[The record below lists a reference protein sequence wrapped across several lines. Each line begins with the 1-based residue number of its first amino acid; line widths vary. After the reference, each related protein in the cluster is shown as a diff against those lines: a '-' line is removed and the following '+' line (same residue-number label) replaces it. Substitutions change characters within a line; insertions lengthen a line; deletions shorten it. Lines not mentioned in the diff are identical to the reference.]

1 MHLLNHPVAAE
12 MGRNG
17 LSFAQTCPFAGVKDF
32 GTLCTCANRA
42 DSCPEP
48 TIIGTTHGFNVDLPM
63 LGVKSEAKAF
73 LTKYP
78 NYAYLV
84 RAEIFFTNMDSLTYI
99 ESCSP
104 LIHCS
109 YAAQQTNWC
118 GA

>member
-1 MHLLNHPVAAE
+1 MFFHAMHLLNHPVASE
-12 MGRNG
+12 MGRTG

-63 LGVKSEAKAF
+63 LGVKSDAKAF

-84 RAEIFFTNMDSLTYI
+84 RRLCCLSVGVLNNMVEIVR
-99 ESCSP
+99 C
-104 LIHCS
+104 
-109 YAAQQTNWC
+109 
-118 GA
+118 

>member
-1 MHLLNHPVAAE
+1 LRIEVRTRPIPFIQQNPSPTKMFFHAMHLLNHPVAAE
-12 MGRNG
+12 MGRTG

-48 TIIGTTHGFNVDLPM
+48 TIIGTTHGFNVNLPM

-73 LTKYP
+73 LSKYP

-84 RAEIFFTNMDSLTYI
+84 RFTRQL
-99 ESCSP
+99 
-104 LIHCS
+104 
-109 YAAQQTNWC
+109 AVF
-118 GA
+118 

>member
-48 TIIGTTHGFNVDLPM
+48 TIIGTTHGFNVGLPM

-73 LTKYP
+73 LAQHP

-84 RAEIFFTNMDSLTYI
+84 WFTLFMLLSGRVIVLNMLNFSF
-99 ESCSP
+99 SS
-104 LIHCS
+104 
-109 YAAQQTNWC
+109 
-118 GA
+118 

>member
-12 MGRNG
+12 MGRTG

-63 LGVKSEAKAF
+63 LGVKSQAKAF
-73 LTKYP
+73 LAKYP
-78 NYAYLV
+78 NYAYLHNKPTI
-84 RAEIFFTNMDSLTYI
+84 AEREPVHCAGMTSLV
-99 ESCSP
+99 SASLPGCP
-104 LIHCS
+104 
-109 YAAQQTNWC
+109 
-118 GA
+118 